1 MNQITKRISNKNE
14 SSKPT
19 LYDDADE
26 RLVEP
31 RINGKER
38 AQEYRYKIILET
50 TQLYINF
57 IENIVRLNGKA

>member
-57 IENIVRLNGKA
+57 IENIVRLT